1 MILQSSVNS
10 TTKCSVR
17 MVTSLTPQIPPN
29 LHSSLLTEMSFVS
42 FPSDPNMMNAKQLDQ
57 FKLNYAEMIVEG
69 MDMDSLITF
78 AVESIEQNIKDW
90 DEDDVKSEI
99 LDYYG
104 EETLMDLMPEQPQPT
119 TEIGALESTASDYGV
134 GK

>member
-1 MILQSSVNS
+1 
-10 TTKCSVR
+10 
-17 MVTSLTPQIPPN
+17 
-29 LHSSLLTEMSFVS
+29 
-42 FPSDPNMMNAKQLDQ
+42 MNQKQLDQ

-90 DEDDVKSEI
+90 DEDDVKGEI

-104 EETLMDLMPEQPQPT
+104 EDVLEGLLPVPT
-119 TEIGALESTASDYGV
+119 ISELEATAPDYGV

>member
-1 MILQSSVNS
+1 
-10 TTKCSVR
+10 
-17 MVTSLTPQIPPN
+17 
-29 LHSSLLTEMSFVS
+29 
-42 FPSDPNMMNAKQLDQ
+42 MNAKQLDQ

-69 MDMDSLITF
+69 MDMDTLITF

-104 EETLMDLMPEQPQPT
+104 EDTLEGLMPESPQPM
-119 TEIGALESTASDYGV
+119 TEIGSLEATASDYGV

>member
-1 MILQSSVNS
+1 
-10 TTKCSVR
+10 
-17 MVTSLTPQIPPN
+17 
-29 LHSSLLTEMSFVS
+29 MSFIS
-42 FPSDPNMMNAKQLDQ
+42 SPTDPDTMNAKQLDQ
-57 FKLNYAEMIVEG
+57 FKLNYAELIVEG
-69 MDMDSLITF
+69 MDMDTLITF

-104 EETLMDLMPEQPQPT
+104 EETLMDLMPTSSQQT
-119 TEIGALESTASDYGV
+119 TEIGALEATASDYGV

>member
-1 MILQSSVNS
+1 
-10 TTKCSVR
+10 
-17 MVTSLTPQIPPN
+17 
-29 LHSSLLTEMSFVS
+29 MSFIS
-42 FPSDPNMMNAKQLDQ
+42 FPTDPNSMNAKQLDQ

-69 MDMDSLITF
+69 MDMDTLITF

-104 EETLMDLMPEQPQPT
+104 EETLMDLMPESVQEP
-119 TEIGALESTASDYGV
+119 TEIGKLEATADDYGV